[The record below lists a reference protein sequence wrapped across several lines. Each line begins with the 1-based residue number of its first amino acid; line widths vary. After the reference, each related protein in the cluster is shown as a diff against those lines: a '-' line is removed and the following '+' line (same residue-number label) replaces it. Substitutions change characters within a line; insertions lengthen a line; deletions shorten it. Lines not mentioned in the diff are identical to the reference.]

1 MISALVIFFAV
12 FFFEFFCFCNG
23 FCACFRAKQMSFWY
37 EKSGWQG
44 NVWPPLRRTLLS
56 KGIPRRGLWQY
67 AEHMHART
75 KETDQKQ
82 AQAQEQ
88 EQETQNKD
96 RRRRCACAHTLSP
109 SPSSPGV
116 GFSKSQG
123 VGKCPLGP
131 WWEFEIAIVIG

>member
-56 KGIPRRGLWQY
+56 KGIRRRGLWQY

-75 KETDQKQ
+75 KETDQK
-82 AQAQEQ
+82 QAQEQ